1 MKKVILFLTCCIV
14 FFAFGS
20 AQNPGDTIKVKT
32 FHYGSNTRDTLAKFP
47 AGNLTFEK
55 IIMKYNMRCKNAL
68 VSTSDNR
75 NLGCG
80 EWDYSCNTYV
90 VDSSK
95 VEAVQATQPKYVIS
109 NFSGN
114 NFAFSTKEIYDYYRF
129 TQKKTQV
136 NTIISDSQFTIGSG
150 NNFSAA
156 PIFTPARSGKS
167 QYIYTAAE
175 LAAANLSSGLLNSLI
190 LQVQTSGTK
199 AGFLKVKLKHTTRQN
214 LENGMPELT
223 GFTEVYFSD
232 FSFVQGANRIPFN
245 TPFNWNGTDHILV
258 EFSFTNTVAQNPIQ
272 IASDSLGSAMGLFA
286 INNYGLNLSH
296 LGEAKLDTTQFS
308 RIRNEIT
315 ISFWAFGNA
324 NQMPIT
330 TSILYG
336 YDANV
341 NNRQLNIHLPHSNT
355 NVYFDCGFSAG
366 GYDRVNK
373 VATLAEMGG
382 KWDHWV
388 FVKNAS
394 TGDMKVF
401 LNGVLWTSGTAK
413 LKPINLLNLILGKD
427 QNGNSNYKGKMN
439 QLMIWNKAMP
449 DSMIGSISRNFETQQ
464 APLAANLV
472 AYYPMNE
479 GSGNQLNEL
488 INSKQITGKNFR
500 WSYDRGEQISYGFTN
515 TSNRPSIIFT
525 RSNFDLSVTPVS
537 SLDSVLRATHVI
549 EEYSI
554 TSKQGVNP
562 ISNDVINLVSTTT
575 NYYAASPSQIYNGDL
590 ANMPLVD
597 STTNVSEGSIAL
609 SNLPFFRRFPW
620 HNEIMS
626 FVTPYGIGLN
636 LGVEGRTW
644 YFDVSDFE
652 PILKG
657 DKRILMT
664 LGGQNQEQN
673 DVEFWFIVGTPPRN
687 VVGFNQIWQ
696 GTNRTGQASLVNI
709 NNQNR
714 FAPENVSIP
723 ANGKYFKMRS
733 SITGHG
739 ADGEFEANGG
749 QVSHYLNLNGGA
761 DEFEWI
767 ISEECAFNPVF
778 PQGGTWVYDR
788 QGWCPGQRSLLKEF
802 NLTPIVN
809 AGATVSVDYNASAPL
824 KTGGDYN
831 YHVAHQL
838 VSYGEFNFNKDARIM
853 DILQPNNAIVHGK
866 KNPMCTNPK
875 IVIQNSGKNPITQL
889 VISYGINNGAPLTHE
904 WKGNLLAMQLDTI
917 ELPHKGTLWNNGITG
932 NANSFYAQITK
943 VNTAENDEYALNNKM
958 SVRFT
963 LPEIVPSVFTL
974 EFRTNNR
981 PTESSYKLF
990 DDWGN
995 LIDSKEFTDA
1005 NTTFTKQYN
1014 LGGCYK
1020 LVVADKGHDGVQWW
1034 ANSAQGTG
1042 FIRLRRANNTILKT
1056 FQPDFGGGFEY
1067 SFTTNW
1073 ALQTEEV
1080 NIENEIMVFP
1090 NPSKGEIHIN
1100 GNYLEGSKVFIYD
1113 LLGKELMQIASLKG
1127 NENSID
1133 THTIGSGMY
1142 LLHIETQKG
1151 TISKKIS
1158 IE

>member
-1 MKKVILFLTCCIV
+1 MKKLSFTLYFSLISLLLF
-14 FFAFGS
+14 
-20 AQNPGDTIKVKT
+20 AQNPGDTIKIKT
-32 FHYGSNTRDTLAKFP
+32 FHYGSNTRDTLARFP
-47 AGNLTFEK
+47 AGNLSFEK

-80 EWDYSCNTYV
+80 EWDYSCNTYI

-95 VEAVQATQPKYVIS
+95 VESVSATQAKYVIS
-109 NFSGN
+109 NFTGT
-114 NFAFSTKEIYDYYRF
+114 NFLYSTKEIYDYYRF
-129 TQKKTQV
+129 TQTKVQV
-136 NTIISDSQFTIGSG
+136 NGVVSDSQYSIGSG
-150 NNFSAA
+150 NSYSAA

-167 QYIYTAAE
+167 QYLYTASE
-175 LAAANLSSGLLNSLI
+175 LQALSLQAGALNSII
-190 LQVQTSGTK
+190 LNAQTNGSK
-199 AGFLKVKLKHTTRQN
+199 AGFLKVKLKHTNRQN
-214 LENGMPELT
+214 LENGMPELV

-232 FSFVQGANRIPFN
+232 FVFVSGANRIPFH
-245 TPFNWNGTDHILV
+245 TPFMWNGTDNILV
-258 EFSFTNTVAQNPIQ
+258 EFSFTNTISQDPIRFT
-272 IASDSLGSAMGLFA
+272 SDSLGSAMGLFA
-286 INNYGLNLSH
+286 INNYALNLSH
-296 LGEAKLDTTQFS
+296 SGEAKLDTAKFS
-308 RIRNEIT
+308 TIKNEIT

-336 YDANV
+336 YDANI
-341 NNRQLNIHLPHSNT
+341 NNRQLNIHLPHANT

-373 VATLAEMGG
+373 IATATEMGG
-382 KWDHWV
+382 KWNHWA

-401 LNGVLWTSGTAK
+401 LNGQLWLSGTGK
-413 LKPINLLNLILGKD
+413 VKPITLINLILGKD
-427 QNGNSNYKGKMN
+427 QNGNSNYKGNIN
-439 QLMIWNKAMP
+439 QLMIWSKALP
-449 DSMIGSISRNFETQQ
+449 DSMIPRITRNYETQQ
-464 APLAANLV
+464 APYIENLV
-472 AYYPMNE
+472 SYYPMNE
-479 GSGNQLNEL
+479 GSGNL
-488 INSKQITGKNFR
+488 INERVNNNTVTVKNAR
-500 WSYDRGEQISYGFTN
+500 WNYNRGEQISYGFTN
-515 TSNRPSIIFT
+515 TMHRPSLIFT
-525 RSNFDLSVTPVS
+525 RSTFNLSITPNVVT
-537 SLDSVLRATHVI
+537 DSVVRATHVI
-549 EEYSI
+549 DEFSI
-554 TSKQGVNP
+554 TSKQGAYP
-562 ISNDVINLVSTTT
+562 ISNDVVNVVSTTT
-575 NYYAASPSQIYNGDL
+575 NYYSASPSLIFNGDA
-590 ANMPLVD
+590 ANLPIVD
-597 STTNVSEGSIAL
+597 SISNLVEGSLAM
-609 SNLPFFRRFPW
+609 SNLNFFRRFPW
-620 HNEIMS
+620 YNEIMS

-644 YFDVSDFE
+644 YFDVSDYE
-652 PILKG
+652 PILRG

-687 VVGFNQIWQ
+687 IVGFNQIWQ
-696 GTNRTGQASLVNI
+696 GTNRTGQAPLTAI

-749 QVSHYLNLNGGA
+749 QVNHYLNLNGG
-761 DEFEWI
+761 DNEFEWI

-802 NLTPIVN
+802 NLTPLVT
-809 AGATVSVDYNASAPL
+809 AGTTANIDYNASAPL

-838 VSYGEFNFNKDARIM
+838 VSYGEFNFTRDARIM
-853 DILQPNNAIVHGK
+853 DILQPNNGIVHGK
-866 KNPMCTNPK
+866 KNPMCDNPK
-875 IVIQNSGKNPITQL
+875 IVIQNSGKNPITQML
-889 VISYGINNGAPLTHE
+889 ISYGINNGTALTHE
-904 WKGNLLAMQLDTI
+904 WKGNLAAMETDTI
-917 ELPHKGTLWNNGITG
+917 VLPHKGSLWNSGISGTT
-932 NANSFYAQITK
+932 NTFTTQILK
-943 VNTAENDEYALNNKM
+943 VNEVDNDAYVLNNKM

-963 LPEIVPSVFTL
+963 LPEIIPSVFTL

-981 PTESSYKLF
+981 PTESAYKLF

-995 LIDSKEFTDA
+995 LIDSKSFTDA
-1005 NTTFTKQYN
+1005 NTTFSKQYN

-1020 LVVADKGHDGVQWW
+1020 LVVEDKGHDGVQWW

-1073 ALQTEEV
+1073 ALTIAEET
-1080 NIENEIMVFP
+1080 IENEIMVFP
-1090 NPSKGEIHIN
+1090 NPSKGMIHIN
-1100 GNYLEGSKVFIYD
+1100 GNHLEGAKLVLYD
-1113 LLGKELMQIASLKG
+1113 LLGKELMTINTLKA
-1127 NENSID
+1127 NENILY
-1133 THTIGSGMY
+1133 TEQIGSGIY
-1142 LLHIETQKG
+1142 VLQIETHKG
-1151 TISKKIS
+1151 LLSKKIS

>member
-1 MKKVILFLTCCIV
+1 MKKLSFTLYFSLISLLLF
-14 FFAFGS
+14 
-20 AQNPGDTIKVKT
+20 AQNPGDTIKIKT
-32 FHYGSNTRDTLAKFP
+32 FHYGSNTRDTLARFP
-47 AGNLTFEK
+47 AGNLSFEK

-80 EWDYSCNTYV
+80 EWDYSCNTYI

-95 VEAVQATQPKYVIS
+95 VESVSATQAKYVIS
-109 NFSGN
+109 NFTGT
-114 NFAFSTKEIYDYYRF
+114 NFPYSTKEIYDYYRF
-129 TQKKTQV
+129 TQTKVQV
-136 NTIISDSQFTIGSG
+136 NGVVSDSQYSIGSG
-150 NNFSAA
+150 NSYSAA

-167 QYIYTAAE
+167 QYLYTASE
-175 LAAANLSSGLLNSLI
+175 LQALSLQAGALNSII
-190 LQVQTSGTK
+190 LNAQTNGSK
-199 AGFLKVKLKHTTRQN
+199 AGFLKVKLKHTNRQN
-214 LENGMPELT
+214 LENGMPDLV

-232 FSFVQGANRIPFN
+232 FVFVSGANRIPFH
-245 TPFNWNGTDHILV
+245 TPFMWNGTDNILV
-258 EFSFTNTVAQNPIQ
+258 EFSFTNTISQDPIRFT
-272 IASDSLGSAMGLFA
+272 SDSLGSAMGLFA
-286 INNYGLNLSH
+286 INNYALNLSH
-296 LGEAKLDTTQFS
+296 SGEAKLDTAKFS
-308 RIRNEIT
+308 TIKNEIT

-336 YDANV
+336 YDANI
-341 NNRQLNIHLPHSNT
+341 NNRQLNIHLPHANT

-373 VATLAEMGG
+373 IASATEMGG
-382 KWDHWV
+382 KWNHWA

-401 LNGVLWTSGTAK
+401 LNGQLWLSGTGK
-413 LKPINLLNLILGKD
+413 VKPITLINLILGKD
-427 QNGNSNYKGKMN
+427 QNGNSNYKGNIN
-439 QLMIWNKAMP
+439 QLMIWSKALP
-449 DSMIGSISRNFETQQ
+449 DSMIPRITRNYETQQ
-464 APLAANLV
+464 APYIENLV
-472 AYYPMNE
+472 SYYPMNE
-479 GSGNQLNEL
+479 GSGNL
-488 INSKQITGKNFR
+488 INERVNNNTVTVKNAR
-500 WSYDRGEQISYGFTN
+500 WNYNRGEQISYGFTN
-515 TSNRPSIIFT
+515 TMHRPSLIFT
-525 RSNFDLSVTPVS
+525 RSTLNLSITPNVVT
-537 SLDSVLRATHVI
+537 DSVVRATHVI
-549 EEYSI
+549 DEFSI
-554 TSKQGVNP
+554 TSKQGAYP
-562 ISNDVINLVSTTT
+562 ISNDVVNVVSTTT
-575 NYYAASPSQIYNGDL
+575 NYYSASPSLIFNGDI
-590 ANMPLVD
+590 ANLPIVD
-597 STTNVSEGSIAL
+597 SISNLAEGSLAM
-609 SNLPFFRRFPW
+609 SNLNFFRRFPW
-620 HNEIMS
+620 YNEIMS

-644 YFDVSDFE
+644 YFDVSDYE
-652 PILKG
+652 PILRG

-687 VVGFNQIWQ
+687 IVGFNQIWQ
-696 GTNRTGQASLVNI
+696 GTNRTGQAPLTAI

-714 FAPENVSIP
+714 FASENVSIP

-749 QVSHYLNLNGGA
+749 QVNHYLNLNGG
-761 DEFEWI
+761 DNEFEWI

-802 NLTPIVN
+802 NLTPLVT
-809 AGATVSVDYNASAPL
+809 AGTTANIDYNASAPL

-838 VSYGEFNFNKDARIM
+838 VSYGEFNFTRDARIM
-853 DILQPNNAIVHGK
+853 DILQPNNGIVHGK
-866 KNPMCTNPK
+866 KNPMCDNPK
-875 IVIQNSGKNPITQL
+875 IVIQNSGKNPITQML
-889 VISYGINNGAPLTHE
+889 ISYGINNGTALTHE
-904 WKGNLLAMQLDTI
+904 WKGNLAAMETDTI
-917 ELPHKGTLWNNGITG
+917 VLPHKGSLWNSGISGTT
-932 NANSFYAQITK
+932 NTFTTQILK
-943 VNTAENDEYALNNKM
+943 VNEADNDAYVLNNKM

-963 LPEIVPSVFTL
+963 LPEIIPSVFTL

-981 PTESSYKLF
+981 PTESAYKLF

-995 LIDSKEFTDA
+995 LIDSKSFTDA
-1005 NTTFTKQYN
+1005 NTTFSKQYN

-1020 LVVADKGHDGVQWW
+1020 LVVEDKGHDGVQWW

-1073 ALQTEEV
+1073 ALTIAEET
-1080 NIENEIMVFP
+1080 IENEIMVFP
-1090 NPSKGEIHIN
+1090 NPSKGMIHIN
-1100 GNYLEGSKVFIYD
+1100 GNHLEGAKLVLYD
-1113 LLGKELMQIASLKG
+1113 LLGKELMTINTLKA
-1127 NENSID
+1127 NENILY
-1133 THTIGSGMY
+1133 TEQIGSGIY
-1142 LLHIETQKG
+1142 VLQIETRKG
-1151 TISKKIS
+1151 LLSKKIS

>member
-1 MKKVILFLTCCIV
+1 MKKLSFTLYFSLISLLLF
-14 FFAFGS
+14 
-20 AQNPGDTIKVKT
+20 AQNPGDTIKIKT
-32 FHYGSNTRDTLAKFP
+32 FHYGSNTRDTLARFP
-47 AGNLTFEK
+47 AGNLSFEK

-80 EWDYSCNTYV
+80 EWDYSCNTYI

-95 VEAVQATQPKYVIS
+95 VESVSATQAKYVIS
-109 NFSGN
+109 NFTGT
-114 NFAFSTKEIYDYYRF
+114 NFLYSTKEIYDYYRF
-129 TQKKTQV
+129 TQTKVQV
-136 NTIISDSQFTIGSG
+136 NGVVSDSQYSIGSG
-150 NNFSAA
+150 NSYSAA

-167 QYIYTAAE
+167 QYLYTASE
-175 LAAANLSSGLLNSLI
+175 LQALSLQAGALNSII
-190 LQVQTSGTK
+190 LNAQTNGSK
-199 AGFLKVKLKHTTRQN
+199 AGFLKVKLKHTNRQN
-214 LENGMPELT
+214 LENGMPDLV

-232 FSFVQGANRIPFN
+232 FVFVSGANRIPFH
-245 TPFNWNGTDHILV
+245 TPFMWNGTDNILV
-258 EFSFTNTVAQNPIQ
+258 EFSFTNTISQDPIRFT
-272 IASDSLGSAMGLFA
+272 SDSLGSAMGLFA
-286 INNYGLNLSH
+286 INNYALNLSH
-296 LGEAKLDTTQFS
+296 SGEAKLDTAKFS
-308 RIRNEIT
+308 TIKNEIT

-336 YDANV
+336 YDANI
-341 NNRQLNIHLPHSNT
+341 NNRQLNIHLPHANT

-373 VATLAEMGG
+373 IATATEMGG
-382 KWDHWV
+382 KWNHWA

-401 LNGVLWTSGTAK
+401 LNGQLWLSGTGK
-413 LKPINLLNLILGKD
+413 VKPITLINLILGKD
-427 QNGNSNYKGKMN
+427 QNGNSNYKGNIN
-439 QLMIWNKAMP
+439 QLMIWSKALP
-449 DSMIGSISRNFETQQ
+449 DSMIPRITRNYETQQ
-464 APLAANLV
+464 APYIENLV
-472 AYYPMNE
+472 SYYPMNE
-479 GSGNQLNEL
+479 GSGNL
-488 INSKQITGKNFR
+488 INERVNNNTVTVKNAR
-500 WSYDRGEQISYGFTN
+500 WNYNRGEQISYGFTN
-515 TSNRPSIIFT
+515 TMHRPSLIFT
-525 RSNFDLSVTPVS
+525 RSTFNLSITPNVVT
-537 SLDSVLRATHVI
+537 DSVVRATHVI
-549 EEYSI
+549 DEFSI
-554 TSKQGVNP
+554 TSKQGAYP
-562 ISNDVINLVSTTT
+562 ISNDVVNVVSTTT
-575 NYYAASPSQIYNGDL
+575 NYYSASPSLIFNGDA
-590 ANMPLVD
+590 ANLPIVD
-597 STTNVSEGSIAL
+597 SISNLVEGSLAM
-609 SNLPFFRRFPW
+609 SNLNFFRRFPW
-620 HNEIMS
+620 YNEIMS

-644 YFDVSDFE
+644 YFDVSDYE
-652 PILKG
+652 PILRG

-687 VVGFNQIWQ
+687 IVGFNQIWQ
-696 GTNRTGQASLVNI
+696 GTNRTGQAPLTAI

-749 QVSHYLNLNGGA
+749 QVNHYLNLNGG
-761 DEFEWI
+761 DNEFEWI

-802 NLTPIVN
+802 NLTPLVT
-809 AGATVSVDYNASAPL
+809 AGTTANIDYNASAPL

-838 VSYGEFNFNKDARIM
+838 VSYGEFNFTRDARIM
-853 DILQPNNAIVHGK
+853 DILQPNNGIVHGK
-866 KNPMCTNPK
+866 KNPMCDNPK
-875 IVIQNSGKNPITQL
+875 IVIQNSGKNPITQML
-889 VISYGINNGAPLTHE
+889 ISYGINNGTALTHE
-904 WKGNLLAMQLDTI
+904 WKGNLAAMETDTI
-917 ELPHKGTLWNNGITG
+917 VLPHKGSLWNSGISGTT
-932 NANSFYAQITK
+932 NTFTTQILK
-943 VNTAENDEYALNNKM
+943 VNEADNDAYVLNNKM

-963 LPEIVPSVFTL
+963 LPEIIPSVFTL

-981 PTESSYKLF
+981 PTESAYKLF

-995 LIDSKEFTDA
+995 LIDSKSFTDA
-1005 NTTFTKQYN
+1005 NTTFSKQYN

-1020 LVVADKGHDGVQWW
+1020 LVVEDKGHDGVQWW

-1073 ALQTEEV
+1073 ALTIAEET
-1080 NIENEIMVFP
+1080 IENEIMVFP
-1090 NPSKGEIHIN
+1090 NPSKGMIHIN
-1100 GNYLEGSKVFIYD
+1100 GNHLEGAKLVLYD
-1113 LLGKELMQIASLKG
+1113 LLGKVLMTINTLKA
-1127 NENSID
+1127 NENILY
-1133 THTIGSGMY
+1133 TEQIGSGIY
-1142 LLHIETQKG
+1142 VLQIETHKG
-1151 TISKKIS
+1151 LLSKKIS

>member
-1 MKKVILFLTCCIV
+1 MKKLSFTLYFSLISLLLF
-14 FFAFGS
+14 
-20 AQNPGDTIKVKT
+20 AQNPGDTIKIKT
-32 FHYGSNTRDTLAKFP
+32 FHYGSNTRDTLARFP
-47 AGNLTFEK
+47 AGNLSFEK

-80 EWDYSCNTYV
+80 EWDYSCNTYI

-95 VEAVQATQPKYVIS
+95 VESVSATQAKYVIS
-109 NFSGN
+109 NFTGT
-114 NFAFSTKEIYDYYRF
+114 NFPYSAKEIYDYYRF
-129 TQKKTQV
+129 TQTKVQV
-136 NTIISDSQFTIGSG
+136 NGVVSDSQYSIGSG
-150 NNFSAA
+150 NSYSAA

-167 QYIYTAAE
+167 QYLYTASE
-175 LAAANLSSGLLNSLI
+175 LQALSLQAGALNSII
-190 LQVQTSGTK
+190 LNAQTNGSK
-199 AGFLKVKLKHTTRQN
+199 AGFLKVKLKHTNRQN
-214 LENGMPELT
+214 LENGMPELV

-232 FSFVQGANRIPFN
+232 FVFVSGANRIPFH
-245 TPFNWNGTDHILV
+245 TPFMWNGTDNILV
-258 EFSFTNTVAQNPIQ
+258 EFSFTNTISQDPIRFT
-272 IASDSLGSAMGLFA
+272 SDSLGSAMGLFA
-286 INNYGLNLSH
+286 INNYALNLSH
-296 LGEAKLDTTQFS
+296 SGEAKLDTAKFS
-308 RIRNEIT
+308 TIKNEIT

-336 YDANV
+336 YDANI
-341 NNRQLNIHLPHSNT
+341 NNRQLNIHLPHANT

-373 VATLAEMGG
+373 IASATEMGG
-382 KWDHWV
+382 KWNHWA

-401 LNGVLWTSGTAK
+401 LNGQLWLSGTGK
-413 LKPINLLNLILGKD
+413 VKPITLINLILGKD
-427 QNGNSNYKGKMN
+427 QNGNSNYKGNIN
-439 QLMIWNKAMP
+439 QLMIWSKALP
-449 DSMIGSISRNFETQQ
+449 DSMIPRITRNYETQQ
-464 APLAANLV
+464 APYIENLV
-472 AYYPMNE
+472 SYYPMNE
-479 GSGNQLNEL
+479 GSGNL
-488 INSKQITGKNFR
+488 INERVNNNTVTVKNAR
-500 WSYDRGEQISYGFTN
+500 WNYNRGEQISYGFTN
-515 TSNRPSIIFT
+515 TMHRPSLIFT
-525 RSNFDLSVTPVS
+525 RSTLNLSITPNVVT
-537 SLDSVLRATHVI
+537 DSVVRATHVI
-549 EEYSI
+549 DEFSI
-554 TSKQGVNP
+554 TSKQGAYP
-562 ISNDVINLVSTTT
+562 ISNDVVNVVSTTT
-575 NYYAASPSQIYNGDL
+575 NYYSASPSLIFNGDI
-590 ANMPLVD
+590 ANLPIVD
-597 STTNVSEGSIAL
+597 SISNLAEGSLAM
-609 SNLPFFRRFPW
+609 SNLNFFRRFPW
-620 HNEIMS
+620 YNEIMS

-644 YFDVSDFE
+644 YFDVSDYE
-652 PILKG
+652 PILRG

-687 VVGFNQIWQ
+687 IVGFNQIWQ
-696 GTNRTGQASLVNI
+696 GTNRTGQAPLTAI

-714 FAPENVSIP
+714 FASENVSIP

-749 QVSHYLNLNGGA
+749 QVNHYLNLNGG
-761 DEFEWI
+761 DNEFEWI

-802 NLTPIVN
+802 NLTPLVT
-809 AGATVSVDYNASAPL
+809 AGTAANIDYNASAPL

-838 VSYGEFNFNKDARIM
+838 VSYGEFNFTRDARIM
-853 DILQPNNAIVHGK
+853 DILQPNNGIVHGK
-866 KNPMCTNPK
+866 KNPMCDNPK
-875 IVIQNSGKNPITQL
+875 IVIQNSGKNPITQML
-889 VISYGINNGAPLTHE
+889 ISYGINNGTALTHE
-904 WKGNLLAMQLDTI
+904 WKGNLAAMETDTI
-917 ELPHKGTLWNNGITG
+917 VLPHKGSLWNSGISGTT
-932 NANSFYAQITK
+932 NTFTTQILK
-943 VNTAENDEYALNNKM
+943 VNEVDNDAYILNNKM

-963 LPEIVPSVFTL
+963 LPEIIPSVFTL

-981 PTESSYKLF
+981 PTESAYKLF

-995 LIDSKEFTDA
+995 LIDSKSFTDA
-1005 NTTFTKQYN
+1005 NTTFSKQYN

-1020 LVVADKGHDGVQWW
+1020 LVVEDKGHDGVQWW

-1073 ALQTEEV
+1073 ALTIAEET
-1080 NIENEIMVFP
+1080 IENEIMVFP
-1090 NPSKGEIHIN
+1090 NPSKGMIHIN
-1100 GNYLEGSKVFIYD
+1100 GNHLEGAKLVLYD
-1113 LLGKELMQIASLKG
+1113 LLGKELMTINTLKA
-1127 NENSID
+1127 NENILY
-1133 THTIGSGMY
+1133 TEQIGSGIY
-1142 LLHIETQKG
+1142 VLQIETRKG
-1151 TISKKIS
+1151 LLSKKIS

>member
-1 MKKVILFLTCCIV
+1 MKKLSFTLYFSLISLLLF
-14 FFAFGS
+14 
-20 AQNPGDTIKVKT
+20 AQNPGDTIKIKT
-32 FHYGSNTRDTLAKFP
+32 FHYGSNTRDTLARFP
-47 AGNLTFEK
+47 AGNLSFEK

-80 EWDYSCNTYV
+80 EWDYSCNTYI

-95 VEAVQATQPKYVIS
+95 VESVSATQAKYVIS
-109 NFSGN
+109 NFTGT
-114 NFAFSTKEIYDYYRF
+114 NFLYSTKEIYDYYRF
-129 TQKKTQV
+129 TQTKVQV
-136 NTIISDSQFTIGSG
+136 NGVVSDSQYSIGSG
-150 NNFSAA
+150 NSYSAA

-167 QYIYTAAE
+167 QYLYTASE
-175 LAAANLSSGLLNSLI
+175 LQALSLQAGALNSII
-190 LQVQTSGTK
+190 LNAQTNGSK
-199 AGFLKVKLKHTTRQN
+199 AGFLKVKLKHTNRQN
-214 LENGMPELT
+214 LENGMPELV

-232 FSFVQGANRIPFN
+232 FVFVSGANRIPFH
-245 TPFNWNGTDHILV
+245 TPFMWNGTDNILV
-258 EFSFTNTVAQNPIQ
+258 EFSFTNTISQDPIRFT
-272 IASDSLGSAMGLFA
+272 SDSLGSAMGLFA
-286 INNYGLNLSH
+286 INNYALNLSH
-296 LGEAKLDTTQFS
+296 SGEAKLDTAKFS
-308 RIRNEIT
+308 TIKNEIT

-336 YDANV
+336 YDANI
-341 NNRQLNIHLPHSNT
+341 NNRQLNIHLPHANT

-373 VATLAEMGG
+373 IATATEMGG
-382 KWDHWV
+382 KWNHWA

-401 LNGVLWTSGTAK
+401 LNGQLWLSGTGK
-413 LKPINLLNLILGKD
+413 VKPITLINLILGKD
-427 QNGNSNYKGKMN
+427 QNGNSNYKGNIN
-439 QLMIWNKAMP
+439 QLMIWSKALP
-449 DSMIGSISRNFETQQ
+449 DSMIPRITRNYETQQ
-464 APLAANLV
+464 APYIENLV
-472 AYYPMNE
+472 SYYPMNE
-479 GSGNQLNEL
+479 GSGNL
-488 INSKQITGKNFR
+488 INERVNNNTVTVKNAR
-500 WSYDRGEQISYGFTN
+500 WNYNRGEQISYGFTN
-515 TSNRPSIIFT
+515 TMHRPSLIFT
-525 RSNFDLSVTPVS
+525 RSTFNLSITPNVVT
-537 SLDSVLRATHVI
+537 DSVVRATHVI
-549 EEYSI
+549 DEFSI
-554 TSKQGVNP
+554 TSKQGAYP
-562 ISNDVINLVSTTT
+562 ISNDVVNVVSTTT
-575 NYYAASPSQIYNGDL
+575 NYYSASPSLIFNGDA
-590 ANMPLVD
+590 ANLPIVD
-597 STTNVSEGSIAL
+597 SISNLVEGSLAM
-609 SNLPFFRRFPW
+609 SNLNFFRRFPW
-620 HNEIMS
+620 YNEIMS

-644 YFDVSDFE
+644 YFDVSDYE
-652 PILKG
+652 PILRG

-687 VVGFNQIWQ
+687 IVGFNQIWQ
-696 GTNRTGQASLVNI
+696 GTNRTGQAPLTAI

-749 QVSHYLNLNGGA
+749 QVNHYLNLNGG
-761 DEFEWI
+761 DNEFEWI

-802 NLTPIVN
+802 NLTPLVT
-809 AGATVSVDYNASAPL
+809 AGTTANIDYNASAPL

-838 VSYGEFNFNKDARIM
+838 VSYGEFNFTRDARIM
-853 DILQPNNAIVHGK
+853 DILQPNNGIVHGK
-866 KNPMCTNPK
+866 KNPMCDNPK
-875 IVIQNSGKNPITQL
+875 IVIQNSGKNPITQML
-889 VISYGINNGAPLTHE
+889 ISYGINNGTALTHE
-904 WKGNLLAMQLDTI
+904 WKGNLAAMETDTI
-917 ELPHKGTLWNNGITG
+917 VLPHKGSLWNSGISGTT
-932 NANSFYAQITK
+932 NTFTTQILR
-943 VNTAENDEYALNNKM
+943 VNEVDNDAYVLNNKM

-963 LPEIVPSVFTL
+963 LPEIIPSVFTL

-981 PTESSYKLF
+981 PTESAYKLF

-995 LIDSKEFTDA
+995 LIDSKSFTDA
-1005 NTTFTKQYN
+1005 NTTFSKQYN

-1020 LVVADKGHDGVQWW
+1020 LVVEDKGHDGVQWW

-1073 ALQTEEV
+1073 ALTIAEET
-1080 NIENEIMVFP
+1080 IENEIMVFP
-1090 NPSKGEIHIN
+1090 NPSKGMIHIN
-1100 GNYLEGSKVFIYD
+1100 GNHLEGAKLVLYD
-1113 LLGKELMQIASLKG
+1113 LLGKELMTINTLKA
-1127 NENSID
+1127 NENILY
-1133 THTIGSGMY
+1133 TEQIGSGIY
-1142 LLHIETQKG
+1142 VLQIETHKG
-1151 TISKKIS
+1151 LLSKKIS